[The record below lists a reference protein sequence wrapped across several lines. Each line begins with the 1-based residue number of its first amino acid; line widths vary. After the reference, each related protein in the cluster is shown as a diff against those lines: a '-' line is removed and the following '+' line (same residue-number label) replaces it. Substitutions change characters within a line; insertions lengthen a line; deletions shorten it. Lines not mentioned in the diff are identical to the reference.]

1 MSAPELKRG
10 GCKCNDSIT
19 ATASDLRFSL
29 IERGDWGMSF
39 SPIMYQN
46 KILLKLIIFEKRA
59 KECVN
64 MTCHLDE
71 ILILTFGLN
80 GET

>member
-10 GCKCNDSIT
+10 GCKCNNSTT

-46 KILLKLIIFEKRA
+46 KILLKLIIFEKHA

-71 ILILTFGLN
+71 ILILSSDLDRGT
-80 GET
+80 